1 MGKFSTP
8 PGGERKTNKRAP
20 MGDYR
25 QDMRYGNVSCEI
37 LISTPWVAF
46 ALWETDFDLLRLLG
60 MKGIEQIDIKF
71 GFGDNLRNTFIS

>member
-8 PGGERKTNKRAP
+8 PGGERKTKRAP

-37 LISTPWVAF
+37 LISTPLVAF
-46 ALWETDFDLLRLLG
+46 ALWETDFDLLWLLG
-60 MKGIEQIDIKF
+60 MKGIEQIDIIF
-71 GFGDNLRNTFIS
+71 GFGDNLRNIFIS